1 MDGSGEL
8 KEIKKEI
15 IEARGLI
22 IKSNNLANS
31 LNAEV
36 RNIAKRQVGYERHL
50 SWSSIVAYILFVIL
64 IWAGAQLAYNYRQ
77 STLEDA
83 LAAETKRADEAEAKL
98 AELEQEM
105 GPKEHEQDKKLMELY
120 ELVRNKERQSA
131 LDAFQKINRDGL
143 TPLENKLLT
152 DVIESFKADLSMMHY
167 ARATDLVQEKK
178 FAKAVEEFRES
189 LRFKSDAGHAT
200 SAKIQMA
207 NALRLLGKPRE
218 AIAILQRLMEEHLD
232 RELSDDAYWYLALAH
247 EDAHQKDE
255 ARSVLLSLMRQFP
268 ESQYVRDARIRQAEI
283 RLKLYKSD

>member
-36 RNIAKRQVGYERHL
+36 RNIAKRQTGYERHL
-50 SWSSIVAYILFVIL
+50 GWSSIVAYILFVVL
-64 IWAGAQLAYNYRQ
+64 IWTGAQLAYNYRQ

-83 LAAETKRADEAEAKL
+83 LAAETKRAEEAEAKL
-98 AELEQEM
+98 ADLEKEL
-105 GPKEHEQDKKLMELY
+105 GPQEHEQDAKLMEIY
-120 ELVRNKERQSA
+120 ELVHDKERQAA
-131 LDAFQKINRDGL
+131 LDAFQKINRDRL

-152 DVIESFKADLSMMHY
+152 DVIEGFRGDLSMMHY
-167 ARATDLVQEKK
+167 ARALELVQKK
-178 FAKAVEEFRES
+178 NFAEAVEEFRES
-189 LRFKSDAGHAT
+189 LRFKSDAGHAAA
-200 SAKIQMA
+200 AKIQMA
-207 NALRLLGKPRE
+207 DALRLLGKPRE

-268 ESQYVRDARIRQAEI
+268 DSQYLRDARIRQAEI
-283 RLKLYKSD
+283 RMRLYKNK